1 MQALSYNQF
10 RGPLEIGDFPDPT
23 PPADGVV
30 IEVRATGVCR
40 SDWHG
45 WLGHDPDIKTLPH
58 VPGHEF
64 AGVVAEV
71 GSEVKNW
78 QAGDRVT
85 MPFVAGC
92 GRCPEC
98 ESGNSQVCDNQFQPG
113 FTAWGSF
120 AEYVAVP
127 YADENLVRLPDDL
140 DFTKAASLG
149 CRVGTAYRAVA
160 LQGQL
165 QLGQWVAI
173 HGCGGLGLA
182 AVAIAS
188 AFGARV
194 IGIDIRKD
202 ALQLARLLGAE
213 ETLNATE
220 IENIPATI
228 RSKTQRGAHLSVDA
242 LGSQVTC
249 ENSIRCLRKRGRH
262 VQVGLL
268 TGDDASPRVPL
279 ELALSH
285 ELEIVGSHGLQASYY
300 PQLLDMVSSG
310 RLDLSPLIE
319 RLISLSEAPEALRG
333 MGNFSHSGMQI
344 IDRIS

>member
-1 MQALSYNQF
+1 
-10 RGPLEIGDFPDPT
+10 
-23 PPADGVV
+23 
-30 IEVRATGVCR
+30 
-40 SDWHG
+40 
-45 WLGHDPDIKTLPH
+45 
-58 VPGHEF
+58 
-64 AGVVAEV
+64 
-71 GSEVKNW
+71 
-78 QAGDRVT
+78 
-85 MPFVAGC
+85 
-92 GRCPEC
+92 
-98 ESGNSQVCDNQFQPG
+98 
-113 FTAWGSF
+113 
-120 AEYVAVP
+120 
-127 YADENLVRLPDDL
+127 
-140 DFTKAASLG
+140 
-149 CRVGTAYRAVA
+149 
-160 LQGQL
+160 
-165 QLGQWVAI
+165 
-173 HGCGGLGLA
+173 
-182 AVAIAS
+182 
-188 AFGARV
+188 
-194 IGIDIRKD
+194 
-202 ALQLARLLGAE
+202 
-213 ETLNATE
+213 
-220 IENIPATI
+220 TI